1 MERAMWWHDGLS
13 GWDWLWMTMMMGVVW
28 IPIVLVVLW
37 AIWSLSRPGATGG
50 TGDADRRDDPLEVAQ
65 RTYARGE
72 ISRERYLEIVED
84 LKAAGAPGRDRGGG
98 AA

>member
-1 MERAMWWHDGLS
+1 MWWHDGLS

-37 AIWSLSRPGATGG
+37 AIWSLSRPGAPGRM
-50 TGDADRRDDPLEVAQ
+50 GDGDRRDDPLEVAQ

-72 ISRERYLEIVED
+72 ISRERYLDIVED
-84 LKAAGAPGRDRGGG
+84 LKATGGIRHDRGGG
-98 AA
+98 SS